1 MPGAIVSKT
10 IKPSRLKDDA
20 MRLRL
25 LNAMRKAGTQIKHDF
40 EATTKTWEHK
50 VVFEELIS
58 LTGPGPVVLVATND
72 EIYGYVNN
80 GTEPHEI
87 WAGVYTGKSDKTR
100 LAFSSDFVPK
110 TKPGIIDSGP
120 GRRGAVDTFVPMVMH
135 PGQEEPRN
143 FDKTIQ
149 KKREPWFKRQM
160 ESAMGEARQAS
171 GHAA

>member
-1 MPGAIVSKT
+1 MPGAIVSKV

-25 LNAMRKAGTQIKHDF
+25 LNAMRKAATPIKADF
-40 EATTKTWEHK
+40 EATTKTWKHT
-50 VVFEELIS
+50 VIFEVLIS
-58 LTGPGPVVLVATND
+58 LTGPGPVVLVATDD

-87 WAGVYTGKSDKTR
+87 WAGAYTGKSDKTM
-100 LAFSSDFVPK
+100 LFFSSQFVPK
-110 TKPGIIDSGP
+110 TQPGIIGSNP
-120 GRRGAVDTFVPMVMH
+120 GFVGERDTLVPMVNH

-160 ESAMGEARQAS
+160 EGAMGEARQAS